1 MIGTNLQS
9 PRSARTV
16 GCVSAGQESV
26 VSSSGRS
33 RCHFSSEH
41 VQPHVWVTPFRECK
55 EKERRLCTW
64 VLSSVRMRAPLPLLS
79 ALCVP
84 DRSLKAQAPSSPPQ
98 SSRVRTPVLARLHCT
113 FHWSITPTLHSTL
126 QGSSSFSLFP
136 EAPLNR
142 GGTLTCCVP
151 TLSLP
156 LLAHF
161 TPPRHVYQRAAQD
174 LVAAATRLVCSR
186 RAPKLTSRVP
196 PRLGGTDDVSEQL
209 STAARSPGRGSPN
222 SNAVGVGRVE

>member
-1 MIGTNLQS
+1 MSGSFGHPAGRAGRYRMIGTNLQS

-113 FHWSITPTLHSTL
+113 FHWSITPQRSTPRSKA
-126 QGSSSFSLFP
+126 QAPFP
-136 EAPLNR
+136 
-142 GGTLTCCVP
+142 C
-151 TLSLP
+151 SQK
-156 LLAHF
+156 LL
-161 TPPRHVYQRAAQD
+161 
-174 LVAAATRLVCSR
+174 LI
-186 RAPKLTSRVP
+186 
-196 PRLGGTDDVSEQL
+196 
-209 STAARSPGRGSPN
+209 
-222 SNAVGVGRVE
+222 AVGP

>member
-1 MIGTNLQS
+1 MSGSFGHPAGRAGRYRMIGTNLQS

-84 DRSLKAQAPSSPPQ
+84 DRSLKAQAPSSPP
-98 SSRVRTPVLARLHCT
+98 SRVESARL
-113 FHWSITPTLHSTL
+113 SLHACIARSTGPSPPNAPL
-126 QGSSSFSLFP
+126 HAPRLKLLFLVPRSSS
-136 EAPLNR
+136 
-142 GGTLTCCVP
+142 
-151 TLSLP
+151 
-156 LLAHF
+156 
-161 TPPRHVYQRAAQD
+161 
-174 LVAAATRLVCSR
+174 
-186 RAPKLTSRVP
+186 
-196 PRLGGTDDVSEQL
+196 
-209 STAARSPGRGSPN
+209 
-222 SNAVGVGRVE
+222 